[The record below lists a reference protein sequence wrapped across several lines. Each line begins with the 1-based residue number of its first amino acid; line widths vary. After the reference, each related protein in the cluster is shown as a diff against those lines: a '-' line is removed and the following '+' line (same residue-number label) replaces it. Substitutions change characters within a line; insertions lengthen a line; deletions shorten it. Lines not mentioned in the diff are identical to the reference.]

1 MSYELAT
8 LHGNLVISQQANENV
23 TGSIKLQNDIL
34 CQIDNCRIPKRL
46 KSFFTCVLEFENGKL
61 HALPNAV
68 LEPNLAS
75 QSSILNLKNN
85 DTMFQYLMV
94 LLTEGER

>member
-1 MSYELAT
+1 MIE
-8 LHGNLVISQQANENV
+8 V
-23 TGSIKLQNDIL
+23 
-34 CQIDNCRIPKRL
+34 
-46 KSFFTCVLEFENGKL
+46 FFTCVLEFENGEL

-94 LLTEGER
+94 LLTEGEHYWCLHYFSRSILRKVTSFGEVSNVQPPSLKHTYYRTIHAQATH